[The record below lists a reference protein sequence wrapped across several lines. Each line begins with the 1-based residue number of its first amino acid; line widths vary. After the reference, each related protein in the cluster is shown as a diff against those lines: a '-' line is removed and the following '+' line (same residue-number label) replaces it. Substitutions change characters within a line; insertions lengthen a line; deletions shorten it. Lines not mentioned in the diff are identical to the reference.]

1 MRKWF
6 KERGTYEKNT
16 YSKEES
22 IKEESKIK
30 RRFVQRMMTY
40 KKPNKLELLE
50 QIQPSPLMKKFQ
62 AYVYSIYLICYI
74 DYMGHFDLSLADSNT
89 QAAEYRKLKYK
100 PVCSKQNKNEAQL
113 KVKKTG
119 QTKGYYLV
127 YLIQIFSRS

>member
-62 AYVYSIYLICYI
+62 AYVYSIYLMLY
-74 DYMGHFDLSLADSNT
+74 
-89 QAAEYRKLKYK
+89 
-100 PVCSKQNKNEAQL
+100 
-113 KVKKTG
+113 
-119 QTKGYYLV
+119 
-127 YLIQIFSRS
+127 